1 MRTYAPFSCNP
12 FRIRT
17 YKKQRDGGRG
27 LFWLR
32 GSPLTICRSPQYS
45 SSFFSHSCAL
55 FCAHQKLNPFL
66 FKRFRTLCQKPP
78 GGEACAGQACISL
91 VFWDSAVK
99 RGPIVS
105 HLFRL
110 FQLSTV
116 DRRSR
121 PCRDCQPLPEPPPLP
136 PQTGVLEFQ

>member
-32 GSPLTICRSPQYS
+32 GSPLNICRSPQYS

-78 GGEACAGQACISL
+78 GVGGGVRRPSLHFSRLLGLRGQTRPNRQSPL
-91 VFWDSAVK
+91 S
-99 RGPIVS
+99 PVS
-105 HLFRL
+105 TFHRRSKVPTLSG
-110 FQLSTV
+110 LST
-116 DRRSR
+116 
-121 PCRDCQPLPEPPPLP
+121 
-136 PQTGVLEFQ
+136 